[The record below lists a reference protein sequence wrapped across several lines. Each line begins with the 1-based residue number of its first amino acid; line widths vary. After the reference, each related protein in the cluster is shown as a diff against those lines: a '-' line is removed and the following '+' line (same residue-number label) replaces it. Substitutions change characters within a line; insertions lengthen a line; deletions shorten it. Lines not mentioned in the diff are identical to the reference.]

1 MDKPIGLSRAAFLK
15 TAAGAALT
23 LSTVPWMTAFAAAAA
38 QPLNERA
45 VQKSASGLKLPVIGL
60 GTRSMSKGDAKA
72 VAGQAEVITTLL
84 DGGGKVIDTAAN
96 YTGGDSEEV
105 IGQALAAKNRRK
117 DAFLVTKFG
126 ERGKDAGVRS
136 MENSFKS
143 LQTDVIDVMFVH
155 NMIDIPT
162 QLPNIKEYKAKGRI
176 RFAGISDTG
185 RNQDELIKYLG
196 DLDFVE
202 FAYAADSRE
211 AEARLLPACL
221 DKGVSVL
228 VALPLGRGR
237 ALDAVKGQQ
246 VPEWAKQELG
256 VETFAQ
262 LLLKFVVGHPAVT
275 VAIPSTLNPKHMAEN
290 LAAARGLLPDEKQ
303 RAKIAQIWA

>member
-1 MDKPIGLSRAAFLK
+1 MDKPTGLSRAAFLI
-15 TAAGAALT
+15 GAASAAVMLG
-23 LSTVPWMTAFAAAAA
+23 SGPWRTPAFAAA
-38 QPLNERA
+38 QPLSERL
-45 VQKSASGLKLPVIGL
+45 VGKSRDGLKLPVIGL
-60 GTRSMSKGDAKA
+60 GTRSMSKSDAKA
-72 VAGQAEVITTLL
+72 VAGQGEVIATLL
-84 DGGGKVIDTAAN
+84 DGGGKLIDTAAN

-105 IGQALAAKNRRK
+105 IGQALAAKGWRK

-176 RFAGISDTG
+176 KYVGISDTG
-185 RNQDELIKYLG
+185 RNQDELIKYL
-196 DLDFVE
+196 DDIDFVE
-202 FAYAADSRE
+202 FAYAGDSRE
-211 AEARLLPACL
+211 AEARLLPACR

-237 ALDAVKGQQ
+237 ALSAVKGQD
-246 VPEWAKQELG
+246 VPEWARKELG

-262 LLLKFVVGHPAVT
+262 LLLKFVIGHPAVT
-275 VAIPSTLNPKHMAEN
+275 VAIPSTLNPHHMAEN
-290 LAAARGLLPDEKQ
+290 VAAGRGPLPDEKQ

>member
-1 MDKPIGLSRAAFLK
+1 MDKPTGFSRAVFLK
-15 TAAGAALT
+15 GAAGAALS
-23 LSTVPWMTAFAAAAA
+23 LATVPLIVPAFAAVPAM
-38 QPLNERA
+38 NERP
-45 VQKSASGLKLPVIGL
+45 VRKSANSLKLPVIGL
-60 GTRSMSKGDAKA
+60 GTRSMSKSDAKA
-72 VAGQAEVITTLL
+72 VAGQGEVIATLL

-105 IGQALAAKNRRK
+105 IGAALAAKGRRK

-143 LQTDVIDVMFVH
+143 LQADVIDLMFVH
-155 NMIDIPT
+155 NMIDVPT
-162 QLPNIKEYKAKGRI
+162 QVPNIKEYKAKGKI
-176 RFAGISDTG
+176 RYVGVSDTG
-185 RNQDELIKYLG
+185 RNQDELIKYLD

-237 ALDAVKGQQ
+237 ALGAVKGKE
-246 VPEWAKQELG
+246 VPEWARKELG

-262 LLLKFVVGHPAVT
+262 LLLKFVIGHPAVT
-275 VAIPSTLNPKHMAEN
+275 VAIPSTLNPHHMAEN
-290 LAAARGLLPDEKQ
+290 LAAGRGPLPDEKQ
-303 RAKIAQIWA
+303 RAKIAEIWA